1 MNIWSKKML
10 MSNNNKTRGYLLFNN
25 TIIDLKDLGIEN
37 IDIEKSFG
45 TRDNLIASNYIV
57 INDTPYQATLSG
69 LIKLSDINNWEM
81 VTNYYLLNKDT
92 SAYVMSN
99 SGITKINTTNT
110 TFKKICGTALLGVN
124 NYLYLKY
131 GAYTICGVSENVSE
145 LTDWCLTNTA
155 TKQTYIFPSQAAMS
169 YSSGYDIR
177 ALPFLSHGGITK
189 YFTSSVMRS
198 DNAIYYI
205 SGGTS
210 TMAVLSKISEITPAS
225 DINVIPIMARNGN
238 YIVEKL
244 IVLNNGSLYF
254 GNTTTPTLI
263 SEGGWTAISGH
274 AIRGATT
281 ISYYGIR
288 NGKVYRGNGN
298 DELTKLPIKNAKYI
312 YGCSTDTAPALVLC
326 QG

>member
-92 SAYVMSN
+92 SAYVLSN

-124 NYLYLKY
+124 NSLYLKY
-131 GAYTICGVSENVSE
+131 GAYTIRGISNNVSE
-145 LTDWCLTNTA
+145 LTDWCFTNTS
-155 TKQTYIFPSQAAMS
+155 TKKTYIFSTIAMS
-169 YSSGYDIR
+169 YSSGYDIN
-177 ALPFLSHGGITK
+177 ALPSVSMGAITK
-189 YFTSSVMRS
+189 YFTSSVMQS
-198 DNAIYYI
+198 DNTIFYI
-205 SGGTS
+205 SAMTN
-210 TMAVLSKISEITPAS
+210 TMVILTKIRNITPAS
-225 DINVIPIMARNGN
+225 DINVIPIVVNGSSN
-238 YIVEKL
+238 RIVEKP

-263 SEGGWTAISGH
+263 SEGGWTAISGC
-274 AIRGATT
+274 AIDKQTT
-281 ISYYGIR
+281 VSYYGIR
-288 NGKVYRGNGN
+288 NGKVYRGDGN
-298 DELTKLPIKNAKYI
+298 DNLTELPIKNAKYI
-312 YGCSTDTAPALVLC
+312 YGCSTNTAPALVLC